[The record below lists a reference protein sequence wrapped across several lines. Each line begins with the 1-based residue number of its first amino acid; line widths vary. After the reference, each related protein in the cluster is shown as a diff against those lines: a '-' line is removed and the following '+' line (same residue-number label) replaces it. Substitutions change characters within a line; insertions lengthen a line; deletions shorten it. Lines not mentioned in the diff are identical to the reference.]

1 MNKELEALE
10 RIRGKLSVYYNVDK
24 IFEWSMV
31 DDDFDDIEK
40 SLKAL
45 EIINKK
51 GLVNL
56 YVCEPM
62 LTQEEIELLNE
73 VLL

>member
-1 MNKELEALE
+1 MSKGLEAVEYIRQFLTCHDTDLIE
-10 RIRGKLSVYYNVDK
+10 RCN
-24 IFEWSMV
+24 E
-31 DDDFDDIEK
+31 IETE
-40 SLKAL
+40 LKAL

-56 YVCEPM
+56 YVYEPM
-62 LTQEEIELLNE
+62 LTKEEYELLNE